1 MNLVPLIKSLFD
13 ALTAY
18 LQLKSK
24 SFYYDMMTKTREKQ
38 KDYAQEIEK
47 LRSSRN
53 PVDGDRANVLRM
65 QLQQEQKWAADLA
78 TFYASTSGR

>member
-1 MNLVPLIKSLFD
+1 MNLVLVIKSFLD

-38 KDYAQEIEK
+38 KDYAEEIEK
-47 LRSSRN
+47 LRAARN
-53 PVDGDRANVLRM
+53 PVDNDRANVLRM

-78 TFYASTSGR
+78 TFYTSTSGR